1 MGCQAAMEAA
11 EFETADRRLATID
24 EIAAALHQPLTLGYA
39 RLRQSMRAAID
50 GRLDD
55 SERLAEEAYECAR
68 ASGQPD
74 ATAFWIGQ
82 LFNIRFHQGR
92 LAEITD
98 ELAAAADA
106 YPGIVAF
113 RAAMAMVATELD
125 RFDEARCALDADL
138 WNRWHRRAR

>member
-1 MGCQAAMEAA
+1 MEAG

-39 RLRQSMRAAID
+39 RLRQSIRAAID

-92 LAEITD
+92 LDEITD

-106 YPGIVAF
+106 YPASW
-113 RAAMAMVATELD
+113 RSAPRWRMVATELD
-125 RFDEARCALDADL
+125 RFDEAHSCARRDL
-138 WNRWHRRAR
+138 WNRRHGRAR